1 MGAYG
6 LAVVFWKT
14 EHATLPFNQCFN
26 IGIYITEME
35 MTKITAA
42 NSADEEERIHIWRSK
57 FFDKASKCERELR
70 RILDLPNDDK
80 NKKKSP
86 LTKLVNELIPLI
98 ELRAE
103 LAHSHFVG
111 FGAGSENSALFDNA
125 CLTHPHFRKL
135 MAISEEQRV
144 KTYQRLSWIAGQL
157 ATSSRPQ
164 TEPSPA

>member
-1 MGAYG
+1 
-6 LAVVFWKT
+6 
-14 EHATLPFNQCFN
+14 
-26 IGIYITEME
+26 ME

-42 NSADEEERIHIWRSK
+42 NAADEDERIHIWRSK

-70 RILDLPNDDK
+70 RILNLPNNDKSHFKTIAEKILTDDK

-86 LTKLVNELIPLI
+86 LTKLINELIPLI

-111 FGAGSENSALFDNA
+111 FGAGNENSALFDNA

-164 TEPSPA
+164 TESSPA